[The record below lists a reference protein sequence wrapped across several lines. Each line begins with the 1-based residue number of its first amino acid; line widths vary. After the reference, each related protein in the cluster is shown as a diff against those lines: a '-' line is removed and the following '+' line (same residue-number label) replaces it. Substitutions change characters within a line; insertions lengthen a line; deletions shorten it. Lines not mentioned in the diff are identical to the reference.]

1 MIGLEQTVIPTYG
14 KNEFGIKSECIN
26 FIIYASFGAATFF
39 QRQRHQTRC
48 FYIFCYIGNKLVV
61 LDCLFFSR

>member
-39 QRQRHQTRC
+39 QDKGIKHVAS
-48 FYIFCYIGNKLVV
+48 IFFVTSEINLWY
-61 LDCLFFSR
+61 